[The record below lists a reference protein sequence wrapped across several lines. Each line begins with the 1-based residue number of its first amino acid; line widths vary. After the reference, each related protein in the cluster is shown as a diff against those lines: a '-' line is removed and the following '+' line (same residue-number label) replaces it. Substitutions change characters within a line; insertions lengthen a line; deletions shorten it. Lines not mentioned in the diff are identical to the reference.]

1 MKQRKT
7 INMKTTPKLASSVL
21 VGTLL
26 SARMHDTGSATPTLA
41 NANQGCLAAVAQTT
55 GNSEVWVL

>member
-1 MKQRKT
+1 
-7 INMKTTPKLASSVL
+7 MKTTPKLASSVL